1 MPKVKTTVWLE
12 DKYVAIVD
20 DLAQTNGLSR
30 SAVIADYLERSLRDK
45 GEQAGLDLIVP
56 VLREDI
62 RKQFSSLGDRI
73 TGLLYRTA
81 LESATGH
88 SLIYNESVH
97 RLGETHAKT
106 LHHQAHQAALGRI
119 KHPIEAL
126 EKVKGESNGSRQ
138 SELSQSDTTE
148 PNQD

>member
-1 MPKVKTTVWLE
+1 MPKIKTTVWLE

-20 DLAQTNGLSR
+20 NLAQTNGLSR
-30 SAVIADYLERSLRDK
+30 SAVIAEYLERSLREK

-62 RKQFSSLGDRI
+62 RKQFSTLGDRI

-88 SLIYNESVH
+88 SLMYNESVH
-97 RLGETHAKT
+97 RLGEVHAKE
-106 LHHQAHQAALGRI
+106 LHRQAHQAALGRI
-119 KHPIEAL
+119 KRPIEAL
-126 EKVKGESNGSRQ
+126 EKLKGEGNGSRQ
-138 SELSQSDTTE
+138 GELSQSDTTE
-148 PNQD
+148 QGED